1 MLLMASLSY
10 SFLFFYSYFILT
22 LFLLHAPLLVTG
34 STYRYKVEPSSLN
47 RTASTANSTKHHHKW
62 VGPVGYREITVDV
75 NGAGEFL
82 SVQAAVDAVPENN
95 RENVMILI
103 SAGYYEKVTV
113 PASKPYI
120 TFSRRRERRDNHR
133 MA

>member
-1 MLLMASLSY
+1 MFLMASLSY
-10 SFLFFYSYFILT
+10 SFLFFYSYFVLT
-22 LFLLHAPLLVTG
+22 LFLLHAPLLVTS
-34 STYRYKVEPSSLN
+34 STFRYRVESSSSSQA
-47 RTASTANSTKHHHKW
+47 ASTNSTKHHHKL

-103 SAGYYEKVTV
+103 SSGYYM
-113 PASKPYI
+113 YI
-120 TFSRRRERRDNHR
+120 FLFY
-133 MA
+133 